1 MTGERARRKRMWK
14 LRARLWSVAQP
25 ITVCTPGSVSCALR
39 PTTPLFDLMGF
50 LNVVFKNTMKTAN
63 VADLRNDFQKIAA
76 WISDG
81 ESVAIKKRGKLF
93 ATLTPAGGLS
103 EPAMPKIDFA
113 AQLKKIWGDK
123 VFTEEEVREMR
134 AAEQEGED
142 G

>member
-1 MTGERARRKRMWK
+1 MQRG
-14 LRARLWSVAQP
+14 
-25 ITVCTPGSVSCALR
+25 
-39 PTTPLFDLMGF
+39 
-50 LNVVFKNTMKTAN
+50 NVVLTNTMRTAN

-81 ESVAIKKRGKLF
+81 ESVAIKRRGKLF
-93 ATLTPAGGLS
+93 ATLTPAQGLS

-123 VFTEEEVREMR
+123 VFTDEEVRVMR
-134 AAEQEGED
+134 AAELEGEE

>member
-1 MTGERARRKRMWK
+1 
-14 LRARLWSVAQP
+14 
-25 ITVCTPGSVSCALR
+25 
-39 PTTPLFDLMGF
+39 MGF